1 MASTEADTG
10 SPERW
15 LDEHGGALYRYALLR
30 LRDGHKAEEMVQET
44 LLAALQARARYSGG
58 ASVRTWLIGILKH
71 KILDQFRREAREV
84 PLDDPQSVGD
94 ADDDPAE
101 NSFVSDGH
109 WRVMISDWG
118 DPHRALEKGQFWTIL
133 QYCLDR
139 LPERLARLFVLREVM
154 EEGTEEICKDL
165 AITPTNLWTMLYRAR
180 MGLRQC
186 LDRNWVGETRG

>member
-1 MASTEADTG
+1 METDAG

-30 LRDGHKAEEMVQET
+30 LRDEHKAEEAVQET
-44 LLAALQARARYSGG
+44 LLAALQGRARFSGG
-58 ASVRTWLIGILKH
+58 ASVRTWLIGILRH

-84 PLDDPQSVGD
+84 PLNEPWSVGD
-94 ADDDPAE
+94 ADDDPVGS
-101 NSFVSDGH
+101 SFVSDGH
-109 WRVMISDWG
+109 WSAMLSDWG
-118 DPHRALEKGQFWTIL
+118 DPHRVLENDQFWTIL
-133 QYCLDR
+133 EYCLNH

-154 EEGTEEICKDL
+154 EESTEEICKEL
-165 AITPTNLWTMLYRAR
+165 AITPTNLWTMLYRGR